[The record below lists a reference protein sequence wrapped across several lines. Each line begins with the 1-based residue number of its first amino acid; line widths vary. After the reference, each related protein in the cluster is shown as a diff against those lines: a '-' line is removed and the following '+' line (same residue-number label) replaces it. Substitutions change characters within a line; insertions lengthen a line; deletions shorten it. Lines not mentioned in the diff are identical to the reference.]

1 MQLYQQ
7 VSYDTGKLITKRYST
22 SFSIGTRLLGN
33 EVRQAVYAI
42 YGYVRVADEI
52 VDTFH
57 HCDQATLLQHF
68 IRDTEWALIHSISA
82 NPVIQGFQE
91 VVHRYGIEKEYIDAF
106 LASMQMDLNPQSYDR
121 TKFEAYIYGSA
132 EVVGLMCLRV
142 FCEGNDFLFR
152 QLIPSAR
159 ALGAAFQKVNFLR
172 DMQDDYH
179 RLGRIY
185 FPKADFSN
193 FDHST
198 KREIEAEIEADF
210 RHALTGIR
218 QLPANSR
225 LGVYVAYKYYRALFE
240 KIRTQEPKQLLSG
253 RVRVPNA
260 TKMLY
265 LASGYLRYQMNW
277 L

>member
-1 MQLYQQ
+1 MKLYQE
-7 VSYDTGKLITKRYST
+7 VAYNTGKLITKRYST
-22 SFSIGTRLLGN
+22 SFSIGTRLLGKN
-33 EVRQAVYAI
+33 IRQAIYSI

-52 VDTFH
+52 VDSFH
-57 HCDQATLLQHF
+57 THDQATLLQHF
-68 IRDTEWALIHSISA
+68 IRDTEWALQNGIST
-82 NPVIQGFQE
+82 NPVIQGFQD

-106 LASMQMDLNPQSYDR
+106 LASMEMDLNPQSYDR

-142 FCEGNDFLFR
+142 FCEGDDALFHK
-152 QLIPSAR
+152 LLASAR

-193 FDHST
+193 FDTCT

-210 RHALTGIR
+210 RLALSGIR
-218 QLPANSR
+218 QLPTSSR

-240 KIRTQEPKQLLSG
+240 KIRTKEPKQLLRG
-253 RVRVPNA
+253 RVRIPNSE
-260 TKMLY
+260 KMLY
-265 LASGYLRYQMNW
+265 LASGYVRYQMNW